1 MVIQPLDTADNKTI
15 RQIKRLISSRAART
29 KSQETVIEGFRLI
42 EEALAAGVTPRVV
55 VYSPK
60 WVERAEGRSFLIRL
74 QALSIR
80 LFYVTDRLFDEV
92 TQVETPQGLLAVVP
106 MPKSVGLEQVLANP
120 HYPLLLPVA
129 AGIQDPGNL
138 GTLVRAALASGAVGM
153 AMAPHTVEAFN
164 PKAIRASAGAVFRLP
179 LLNLAEADMARLREA
194 GVGVKATAVTGGTP
208 YYDVDWSEPTVLLL
222 GNEGNG
228 LDEHWLAQ
236 AETVTIP
243 MSWAADSLNVSVAG
257 AVILFHAAYVRH
269 KAGLGFAPPAM
280 L

>member
-15 RQIKRLISSRAART
+15 RQIKRLIASRTARK
-29 KSQETVIEGFRLI
+29 KSQETVIEGYRLI

-74 QALSIR
+74 QALSIH
-80 LFYVTDRLFDEV
+80 LFYVTDRLFDEI
-92 TQVETPQGLLAVVP
+92 TQVETPPGLLAVVP
-106 MPKSVGLEQVLANP
+106 VPEPLPLQRVLERTD
-120 HYPLLLPVA
+120 YPLLLPVA
-129 AGIQDPGNL
+129 VGIQDPGNL
-138 GTLVRAALASGAVGM
+138 GTLMRASLASGAASM
-153 AMAPHTVEAFN
+153 AMGPNTVEAFN

-179 LLNLAEADMARLREA
+179 LVELTSPDMARLREA
-194 GVGVKATAVTGGTP
+194 GVGVKAATVSGGTP
-208 YYDVDWSEPTVLLL
+208 YYDVDWSAPTVLLL

-228 LDEHWLAQ
+228 LDESWLAQ
-236 AETVTIP
+236 AQTVTIP
-243 MSWAADSLNVSVAG
+243 MSWAADSLNVSLAG

-269 KAGLGFAPPAM
+269 KAGLGFAPPVM